1 MANKNFAAILL
12 FLLFAILCCW
22 FFLLEKGAYT
32 TSFTTSSAP
41 GVVYEKVL
49 NWKFRKFQEVEIVEK
64 MPFYNIRQKLDFRKD
79 STFLDWSFI
88 PLNDSITQV
97 ELKAISANPSFENR
111 LKMLFKNDKLEEGL
125 ETELAQLQET
135 LISDK
140 ELYSVQVN
148 GETTSPA
155 SNCACISLNSKTD
168 GKAFKMMA
176 SIDHLSDFVLENNL
190 ETTGRPRVIIQKWNI
205 KKDSIA
211 FDFCFPVLAE
221 KQPQHPLIFFRNIP
235 AVLSL
240 KATFRG
246 NYMFS
251 HLAWYEL
258 LNYAERNGYEV
269 QPLPQEIFYD
279 NPELGGDSR
288 NWKAEIFFPLK
299 Q

>member
-1 MANKNFAAILL
+1 M
-12 FLLFAILCCW
+12 
-22 FFLLEKGAYT
+22 
-32 TSFTTSSAP
+32 
-41 GVVYEKVL
+41 V
-49 NWKFRKFQEVEIVEK
+49 RK
-64 MPFYNIRQKLDFRKD
+64 MPFHSIRQKMDFKKET
-79 STFLDWSFI
+79 TFLDWSFI

-97 ELKAISANPSFENR
+97 ELKAVSANSSFEDR
-111 LKMLFKNDKLEEGL
+111 IKRLFKNDKLEESL
-125 ETELAQLQET
+125 ETEIEKLQET

-140 ELYSVQVN
+140 ELYSVDIN
-148 GETTSPA
+148 GKSISPE
-155 SNCACISLNSKTD
+155 STCACISLNSKTD
-168 GKAFKMMA
+168 EKAFEMMA
-176 SIDHLSDFVLENNL
+176 SIDHLSSFVLQHEL
-190 ETTGRPRVIIQKWNI
+190 ETTGRPRVLIQKWDLE
-205 KKDSIA
+205 KDFIA

-258 LNYAERNGYEV
+258 SHYAERHGYEI
-269 QPLPQEIFYD
+269 QPVPQEIFYD

-288 NWKAEIFFPLK
+288 NWKAEIFLPLK